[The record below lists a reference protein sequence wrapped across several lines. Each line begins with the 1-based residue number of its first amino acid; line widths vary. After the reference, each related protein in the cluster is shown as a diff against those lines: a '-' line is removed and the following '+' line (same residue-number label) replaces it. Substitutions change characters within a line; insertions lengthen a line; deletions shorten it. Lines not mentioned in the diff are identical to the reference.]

1 MGTSLDRREFLQ
13 KTTAG
18 MLSAAVVC
26 SAGQAV
32 FAQEPAKKPV
42 RIGVVGTGPRGRWHI
57 TNMLTNQQP
66 LEVTAICDIKP
77 DALKAGVDVVKKL
90 SGKEPATYSKNETD
104 YLNLCQR
111 DDVDAVLAAVPS
123 KWLGRMSIDAMKAGK
138 HAAHEVPGCYTI
150 EECWEMVET
159 KEKTGKRCMLLENC
173 CYGEDNMQIMH
184 MIRQDV
190 FGEPYFGEGSYVHD
204 CRHYLFDSSGKI
216 TWRGELVRDAYGSS
230 YNPHGLGS
238 PSKWLGINDGDRF
251 ESCVCMMSR
260 PKEAHAYCVAKFGAD
275 SEPAKVDFKLGDFVT
290 TLIQTALGR
299 QIRVDYSLTST
310 RPYSRYYVL
319 QGMKGCYDSRAGL
332 YLGPGGPS
340 GDKWGSLAEYKEK
353 YQNPYWKAGA
363 EKAKAAGGHGGI
375 DYFVIQDFVKMV
387 REDKEPWIDV
397 YDAASWASILHFSKL
412 SLDRGGVPV
421 KVDDFTR
428 DKWKDPNWR
437 KAQWV

>member
-18 MLSAAVVC
+18 MLSAAVL
-26 SAGQAV
+26 STAGQAV

-57 TNMLTNQQP
+57 QNMLTNQQP
-66 LEVTAICDIKP
+66 LEITAICDIKP
-77 DALKAGVDVVKKL
+77 AALQAGVDVVKKL
-90 SGKEPATYSKNETD
+90 SGKEPATYSKDEYD
-104 YLNLCQR
+104 YRNLCQR

-159 KEKTGKRCMLLENC
+159 KEKTGKHCMLLENC

-275 SEPAKVDFKLGDFVT
+275 SEPAK
-290 TLIQTALGR
+290 
-299 QIRVDYSLTST
+299 
-310 RPYSRYYVL
+310 
-319 QGMKGCYDSRAGL
+319 
-332 YLGPGGPS
+332 
-340 GDKWGSLAEYKEK
+340 
-353 YQNPYWKAGA
+353 
-363 EKAKAAGGHGGI
+363 
-375 DYFVIQDFVKMV
+375 
-387 REDKEPWIDV
+387 
-397 YDAASWASILHFSKL
+397 
-412 SLDRGGVPV
+412 
-421 KVDDFTR
+421 
-428 DKWKDPNWR
+428 
-437 KAQWV
+437 

>member
-1 MGTSLDRREFLQ
+1 
-13 KTTAG
+13 
-18 MLSAAVVC
+18 
-26 SAGQAV
+26 
-32 FAQEPAKKPV
+32 
-42 RIGVVGTGPRGRWHI
+42 
-57 TNMLTNQQP
+57 
-66 LEVTAICDIKP
+66 
-77 DALKAGVDVVKKL
+77 
-90 SGKEPATYSKNETD
+90 
-104 YLNLCQR
+104 
-111 DDVDAVLAAVPS
+111 
-123 KWLGRMSIDAMKAGK
+123 
-138 HAAHEVPGCYTI
+138 
-150 EECWEMVET
+150 
-159 KEKTGKRCMLLENC
+159 
-173 CYGEDNMQIMH
+173 
-184 MIRQDV
+184 
-190 FGEPYFGEGSYVHD
+190 
-204 CRHYLFDSSGKI
+204 
-216 TWRGELVRDAYGSS
+216 
-230 YNPHGLGS
+230 
-238 PSKWLGINDGDRF
+238 
-251 ESCVCMMSR
+251 
-260 PKEAHAYCVAKFGAD
+260 
-275 SEPAKVDFKLGDFVT
+275 
-290 TLIQTALGR
+290 LGR